1 MYSRRTQRTMINDE
15 PASPHAL
22 EERRRRLHFRAW
34 RRGIREM
41 DLILGRFAD
50 EHLHRLSGEELAA
63 FERLLDLPDQDLYR
77 WIRGEE
83 PVPLVHRSGLIDR
96 VMAFHP
102 GKPA

>member
-1 MYSRRTQRTMINDE
+1 MSDNTA
-15 PASPHAL
+15 PAEAL
-22 EERRRRLHFRAW
+22 ASRRRRLHFRAW

-41 DLILGRFAD
+41 DLILGGFAD
-50 EHLHRLSGEELAA
+50 RYLDDLSGEDLAA

-83 PVPLVHRSGLIDR
+83 PVPPAHRSELLDR

-102 GKPA
+102 GRTA